1 MENAKKDCESSQ
13 NVGACK
19 REAGAPKVMK
29 STERT
34 FKKAQDPKTMD
45 STATIRKSG

>member
-1 MENAKKDCESSQ
+1 MENAKKNCTSSQ
-13 NVGACK
+13 NDGDHK

-29 STERT
+29 SAERT
-34 FKKAQDPKTMD
+34 FKKAHDPKTMD